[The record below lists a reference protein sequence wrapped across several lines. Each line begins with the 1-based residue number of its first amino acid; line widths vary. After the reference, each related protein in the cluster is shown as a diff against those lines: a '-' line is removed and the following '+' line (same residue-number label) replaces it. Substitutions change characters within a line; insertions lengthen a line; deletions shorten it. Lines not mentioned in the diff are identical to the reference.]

1 MIAKLETMEQ
11 EIHSKMEELET
22 KDLYREVYSRR
33 ENIKFTNIEELSSPS
48 KRKRIPRK
56 YSETFSKINW
66 AICKQE
72 PWRYKEY
79 INSERRRMTV
89 NPSRYWRDF

>member
-11 EIHSKMEELET
+11 EIHSKMEELES

-48 KRKRIPRK
+48 RK
-56 YSETFSKINW
+56 
-66 AICKQE
+66 
-72 PWRYKEY
+72 KEDT
-79 INSERRRMTV
+79 EEV
-89 NPSRYWRDF
+89 LRDFLKDQLGYLQARTVEIQRVHQLGKKKNDGEP

>member
-48 KRKRIPRK
+48 RK
-56 YSETFSKINW
+56 
-66 AICKQE
+66 
-72 PWRYKEY
+72 KEDT
-79 INSERRRMTV
+79 EEV
-89 NPSRYWRDF
+89 LRDFLKDQLGYLQARTVEIQRVHQLGKKKNDGEP